1 VNKTPIKEIIILIVI
16 LAASILLAVGI
27 VRLISKPGK
36 GGKDES
42 GTRPID
48 SISIGMENNIRGL
61 IKTQLDAEERYLKN
75 KDVTDAVTKIK
86 DRLLPLIKDNPFKV
100 DILVVD
106 SPTVN
111 AVTFPGGLIVVY
123 SGLIKYTNNAE
134 ELASIITHELGHV
147 VHRDSMNLLVRNFTL
162 SFLLNL
168 VGAGKSPQLANEI
181 IRNLINSS
189 YSREQ
194 EESADSF
201 ALELLTKAGID
212 PLHMAHMF
220 ETFQKLS
227 GSDKGLLKYF
237 STHPALDSR
246 RKKALESAALFAKNH
261 IKEKK
266 FDIDWSKVKK
276 ALPSVLD

>member
-1 VNKTPIKEIIILIVI
+1 MWKPSNEMIIFFSIIIGCIVVL
-16 LAASILLAVGI
+16 LAASFFFPSSTHQSIL
-27 VRLISKPGK
+27 
-36 GGKDES
+36 
-42 GTRPID
+42 D
-48 SISIGMENNIRGL
+48 STTIALEKNLKNL
-61 IKTQLDAEERYLKN
+61 IKAQLDVE
-75 KDVTDAVTKIK
+75 VTYVTNPTVTQAIAQIK

-111 AVTFPGGLIVVY
+111 AVTFPGGLIIVF
-123 SGLIKYTNNAE
+123 SGMIKYTDNPE
-134 ELASIITHELGHV
+134 ELASIIAHELGHV
-147 VHRDSMNLLVRNFTL
+147 AHRDSMHYLERTFTL

-168 VGAGKSPQLANEI
+168 ASGGRSPQGAGRI
-181 IRNLINSS
+181 VHDLINSGF
-189 YSREQ
+189 SREQ
-194 EESADSF
+194 EESADNF
-201 ALELLTKAGID
+201 AFALLTKAEIN
-212 PLHMAHMF
+212 PEHLAEM
-220 ETFQKLS
+220 FQKFKKVS
-227 GSDKGLLKYF
+227 AGKSGLLKYF